1 MPRAL
6 QGHTRASSNHRDLRT
21 LAAACTDSLNAAS
34 LRQRTAG
41 RSIPSFAIFDCRV
54 VRFIPSLAAAPG
66 RTADLPVGL
75 VQRLPDVLTL
85 GIFERRQRC

>member
-1 MPRAL
+1 M
-6 QGHTRASSNHRDLRT
+6 
-21 LAAACTDSLNAAS
+21 SLNAAS

-54 VRFIPSLAAAPG
+54 VLFIPSLAAAPAG
-66 RTADLPVGL
+66 PPTCHPASL
-75 VQRLPDVLTL
+75 QRLPDVLTL